1 MHFCVLKKSKN
12 IFGLMLK
19 KQQESSYGD
28 DICSLFGLY
37 YMTKAIEYERVEEH
51 FSEKPL
57 WYIGYYL

>member
-57 WYIGYYL
+57 